1 MPELP
6 EVETVRRGLEP
17 VLLGQRLAGVLV
29 RQPMLRWPVPTG
41 FARALTG
48 RTVTALGRRGKYLL
62 IHLDDGHVVIGHL
75 GMSGSLAV
83 RPGGAEVPPAVH
95 DHVILDTDAG
105 VRVTLHDPRRFGA
118 LLLTTADGL
127 AAHPL
132 LAHLGPEPLD
142 PGFDGPLLAGRL
154 GMTRRTL
161 KTALLDQR
169 VVAGLGN
176 IYVSESLFRACLSP
190 RRVAG
195 GLSAAR
201 AVRLAVAI
209 RAVLTE
215 ALESG
220 GSTLRD
226 HRQPNGE
233 LGYFQ
238 HAFAVYDRAGRPCPG
253 CDCDV
258 AVTGG
263 IQRMVQGGRSTFFCP
278 RRQR

>member
-6 EVETVRRGLEP
+6 EVETVRRGLAP
-17 VLLGQRLAGVLV
+17 VLLGRRLTRVVV
-29 RQPMLRWPVPTG
+29 RQPMLRWPVPLE

-48 RTVTALGRRGKYLL
+48 RRVEALDRRGKYLL
-62 IHLDDGHVVIGHL
+62 IRLDDDRVVIGHL

-83 RPGGAEVPPAVH
+83 RPPGEAPALH
-95 DHVILDTDAG
+95 DHVILETDAG
-105 VRVTLHDPRRFGA
+105 ACVTFHDPRRFGA
-118 LLLTTADGL
+118 LLLSTALGVE
-127 AAHPL
+127 AHPL

-142 PGFDGPLLAGRL
+142 GAFDGPALAARLAGKRCSV
-154 GMTRRTL
+154 
-161 KTALLDQR
+161 KAALLDQR

-176 IYVSESLFRACLSP
+176 IYVSESLFRAGLSP
-190 RRVAG
+190 RRLAG
-195 GLSAAR
+195 SVSGAR
-201 AVRLAVAI
+201 AARLAVAI
-209 RAVLTE
+209 QAVLLE

-226 HRQPNGE
+226 HRQANGE

-238 HAFAVYDRAGRPCPG
+238 HAFAVYDKEGQPCPG

-258 AVTGG
+258 AREGG
-263 IQRMVQGGRSTFFCP
+263 IRRLVQGGRSTFYCA